1 MPPPAAAAAA
11 PAAAAASK
19 RRPAANT
26 KIILF
31 YNICMKTI
39 PNFKWYYRYNIVV
52 PALLCRLGVLE
63 KENREKCYAIQTIA
77 KIWNR

>member
-52 PALLCRLGVLE
+52 HDLRDRLCYVGWVFWKKRTE
-63 KENREKCYAIQTIA
+63 KNAMQFKQ
-77 KIWNR
+77 